1 MKLYNSMTKQLE
13 ELKPIDGDT
22 VKMYACGP
30 TVYDFFHVGNA
41 RCFVIFDFLR
51 RYLEYRGY
59 KVNFTQNF
67 TDIDDKLIRRANE
80 EGTTVKEVAE
90 KYIEEYFTDAKGLGI
105 RPATNHPKA
114 TENIPEIIDIVKTL
128 EDGGYAYAVSPDG
141 NSSDKDVYFRTRK
154 FKGYG
159 KLSHKNIDD
168 LESGARI
175 DISDIKEDPLDFAV
189 WKAAKP
195 GEPYWDSPWG
205 KGRPGW
211 HIECSAMSR
220 KYLGA
225 NIDIHAGGED
235 LAFPHHENEIAQ
247 SESYN
252 ACCGCDNVSFT
263 NIWLHNA
270 YILTDGVKMSKSGVS
285 FKVRDAAKAYGYEA
299 IRFFIISAHYRS
311 PVNYSESAMHQAQVS
326 VERLHTCEENL
337 DFRIKAQT
345 ENNPDSKLT
354 EAEKS
359 LLCGFEDRKKQM
371 CDALDNDFNTADGI
385 AAIFE
390 LTRDINRALADDK
403 LSLEFL
409 KSAKDIFM
417 ELVTLFGFEKKQSA
431 DNSSEDEQI
440 EALVKERAEAKK
452 AKDFAKADRI
462 RDDLKAM
469 GVVIEDTPQGPKWK
483 RV

>member
-13 ELKPIDGDT
+13 ELKPLDGDT
-22 VKMYACGP
+22 VRMYTCGP

-90 KYIEEYFTDAKGLGI
+90 KYINEYFADAKGLGI
-105 RPATNHPKA
+105 TPATNHPKA
-114 TENIPEIIDIVKTL
+114 TENIPEIINIVKTL
-128 EDGGYAYAVSPDG
+128 EDKGFAYAVSPDG
-141 NSSDKDVYFRTRK
+141 QSEDKDVYFRTRK

-159 KLSHKNIDD
+159 KLSHKNVDD

-175 DISDIKEDPLDFAV
+175 DVSDIKEDPLDFAV

-211 HIECSAMSR
+211 HIECSAMSQ
-220 KYLGA
+220 KYLGS

-247 SESYN
+247 SESFN
-252 ACCGCDNVSFT
+252 ACCGCTDTTFT
-263 NIWLHNA
+263 KIWLHNA
-270 YILTDGVKMSKSGVS
+270 YILTDGAKMSKSGIS
-285 FKVRDAAKAYGYEA
+285 FKVRDVAKEYGYDA

-311 PVNYSESAMHQAQVS
+311 PVNYSKEAMHQAQVS
-326 VERLHTCEENL
+326 VERFNTLQENL
-337 DFRIKAQT
+337 QFRVKAAQNST
-345 ENNPDSKLT
+345 LAITDE
-354 EAEKS
+354 EKS
-359 LLCGFEDRKKQM
+359 MLCGFEGRKQQM
-371 CDALDNDFNTADGI
+371 CAALDNDFNTADGI
-385 AAIFE
+385 AAVFE
-390 LTRDINRALADDK
+390 LTRDINKALANEN

-409 KSAKDIFM
+409 LKAKEIFM
-417 ELVTLFGFEKKQSA
+417 ELITLFGFEIKKT
-431 DNSSEDEQI
+431 DNGEDDEKI
-440 EALVKERAEAKK
+440 EMLVQQRTQAKK
-452 AKDFAKADRI
+452 DKNYALADEI
-462 RDDLKAM
+462 RNTLKEM
-469 GVVIEDTPQGPKWK
+469 GVVVEDTPQGPKWK
-483 RV
+483 KI

>member
-1 MKLYNSMTKQLE
+1 MTKQLE
-13 ELKPIDGDT
+13 ELKPLDGDT
-22 VKMYACGP
+22 VKMYTCGP

-67 TDIDDKLIRRANE
+67 TDIDDKLIKKANA

-90 KYIEEYFTDAKGLGI
+90 KYIKEYFTDAEGLGI
-105 RPATNHPKA
+105 KKATHHPRA
-114 TENIPEIIDIVKTL
+114 TENIPEIIEMVKKL
-128 EDGGYAYAVSPDG
+128 EDGGYAYAVSPEG
-141 NSSDKDVYFRTRK
+141 QSEDKDVYFRTRK

-175 DISDIKEDPLDFAV
+175 DVSDIKEDPLDFAV

-195 GEPYWDSPWG
+195 GEPYWESPWG

-252 ACCGCDNVSFT
+252 SCCGCTDPTFT
-263 NIWLHNA
+263 RIWLHNA
-270 YILTDGVKMSKSGVS
+270 YILTDGVKMSKSGIS
-285 FKVRDAAKAYGYEA
+285 FKVRDAAAKYGYET

-311 PVNYSESAMHQAQVS
+311 PVNYSEEAMHQAKVS
-326 VERLHTCEENL
+326 LERLHTCEENL
-337 DFRIKAQT
+337 NFRIKAA
-345 ENNPDSKLT
+345 ENDVPRSLSD
-354 EAEKS
+354 EEKNM
-359 LLCGFEDRKKQM
+359 LCAFEGRRKQM

-385 AAIFE
+385 AAVFE
-390 LTRDINRALADDK
+390 LTRDINRALANEN
-403 LSLEFL
+403 LSAEFL
-409 KSAKDIFM
+409 MKAWEIYTDM
-417 ELVTLFGFEKKQSA
+417 LALFGFEKKESA
-431 DNSSEDEQI
+431 ENSDDAEI
-440 EALVKERAEAKK
+440 EELVAKRTDAKK
-452 AKDFAKADRI
+452 AKNYAEADRI
-462 RDDLKAM
+462 RDELKSR
-469 GVVIEDTPQGPKWK
+469 GIVIEDTPNGPKWK

>member
-13 ELKPIDGDT
+13 ELKPIDGET
-22 VKMYACGP
+22 VRMYACGP

-41 RCFVIFDFLR
+41 RCFVVFDFLR

-67 TDIDDKLIRRANE
+67 TDIDDKLIKRANE

-90 KYIEEYFTDAKGLGI
+90 KYINEYFTDAKALGI
-105 RPATNHPKA
+105 TPATNHPKA

-128 EDGGYAYAVSPDG
+128 CDGGYAYAVSPDG
-141 NSSDKDVYFRTRK
+141 VSEDKDVYFRTRK

-195 GEPYWDSPWG
+195 GEPYWESPWG

-252 ACCGCDNVSFT
+252 ACCGCDNVNFT

-311 PVNYSESAMHQAQVS
+311 PVNYSEEAMHQAKAS
-326 VERLHTCEENL
+326 LERLHTCEENL
-337 DFRIKAQT
+337 DFRIKSAINDT
-345 ENNPDSKLT
+345 AVMSDD
-354 EAEKS
+354 EKA
-359 LLCGFEDRKKQM
+359 LLEVFAGRKQQM
-371 CDALDNDFNTADGI
+371 CDALDYDFNTADGI

-390 LTRDINRALADDK
+390 LTRDINRALANEN

-409 KSAKDIFM
+409 IKTRELYL
-417 ELVTLFGFEKKQSA
+417 ELVTLFGFEKKAEQSS
-431 DNSSEDEQI
+431 DEDAEI
-440 EALVKERAEAKK
+440 EVLVQERAQAKK
-452 AKDFAKADRI
+452 AKDFATADRI
-462 RDDLKAM
+462 RDELKAR
-469 GVVIEDTPQGPKWK
+469 GIVIEDTPQGAKWK

>member
-1 MKLYNSMTKQLE
+1 MKLYNTMTKQYE
-13 ELKPIDGDT
+13 ELVPLDGKT

-67 TDIDDKLIRRANE
+67 TDIDDKLIKRANE
-80 EGTTVKEVAE
+80 EGTTVKAVAE

-105 RPATNHPKA
+105 VPATNHPRA

-128 EDGGYAYAVSPDG
+128 VDNGLAYAVSADG
-141 NSSDKDVYFRTRK
+141 KDGEDKDVYFRTRS

-159 KLSHKNIDD
+159 KLSHKDIDD
-168 LESGARI
+168 LISGARI
-175 DISDIKEDPLDFAV
+175 DVTDIKEDPLDFAV

-211 HIECSAMSR
+211 HIECSAMSK
-220 KYLGA
+220 KYLGN

-252 ACCGCDNVSFT
+252 ACCGCEDTTFT
-263 NIWLHNA
+263 KIWLHNA
-270 YILTDGVKMSKSGVS
+270 YILTDGQKMSKSGIS
-285 FKVRDAAKAYGYEA
+285 FKVRDVAKKYGYEA
-299 IRFFIISAHYRS
+299 IRFFIVSAHYRS
-311 PVNYSESAMHQAQVS
+311 PVNFSEDAMIQAKAS
-326 VERLHTCEENL
+326 VERLNNCEESL
-337 DFRIKAQT
+337 AFRIKTAK
-345 ENNPDSKLT
+345 ENELEISNEEKELLSSF
-354 EAEKS
+354 EAK
-359 LLCGFEDRKKQM
+359 RQKM
-371 CDALDNDFNTADGI
+371 IDALDYDFNTADGI

-390 LTRDINRALADDK
+390 LTRDINKALANEN

-409 KSAKDIFM
+409 EKANDIFK
-417 ELVTLFGFEKKQSA
+417 ELVTLFGFEKKN
-431 DNSSEDEQI
+431 NSNSDEDAEI
-440 EALVKERAEAKK
+440 DALVAKRAEAKK
-452 AKDFAKADRI
+452 AKDFATADKI
-462 RDDLKAM
+462 RDELKER
-469 GVVIEDTPQGPKWK
+469 GIVIEDTPQGAKWK

>member
-1 MKLYNSMTKQLE
+1 MKLYNSMSKTME
-13 ELKPIDGDT
+13 ELSPLDGKT
-22 VKMYACGP
+22 IRMYACGP

-59 KVNFTQNF
+59 EVNFTQNF

-105 RPATNHPKA
+105 KPATHHPKA
-114 TENIPEIIDIVKTL
+114 TENIPEIINIVKTL
-128 EDGGYAYAVSPDG
+128 VDNGLAYAVSPDG
-141 NSSDKDVYFRTRK
+141 ESEDKDVYFRTRS

-175 DISDIKEDPLDFAV
+175 DVSDIKEDPLDFAV

-211 HIECSAMSR
+211 HIECSAMSQ
-220 KYLGA
+220 KYLGS

-252 ACCGCDNVSFT
+252 KCTCCADTTFT
-263 NIWLHNA
+263 KIWLHNA
-270 YILTDGVKMSKSGVS
+270 YILTDGQKMSKSGIS
-285 FKVRDAAKAYGYEA
+285 FKVRDAAAKYSYEA

-311 PVNYSESAMHQAQVS
+311 PVNYSEEAMHQAQVS
-326 VERLHTCEENL
+326 VERFHTCEENL
-337 DFRIKAQT
+337 SFRIKAAK
-345 ENNPDSKLT
+345 ESG
-354 EAEKS
+354 EALSLSDNEKA
-359 LLCGFEDRKKQM
+359 LLETFANRKVQM
-371 CDALDNDFNTADGI
+371 CEALDNDFNTADGI
-385 AAIFE
+385 ASVFE
-390 LTRDINRALADDK
+390 LTRDINRALGEEK

-409 KSAKDIFM
+409 EKAKEIFM
-417 ELVTLFGFEKKQSA
+417 ELITLFGFEKKEEA
-431 DNSSEDEQI
+431 KNDEDAEI
-440 EALVKERAEAKK
+440 EALVAERTAAKK
-452 AKDFAKADRI
+452 AKDFATADKI
-462 RDDLKAM
+462 RDDLKAR
-469 GVVIEDTPQGPKWK
+469 GIVIEDTPQGPKWK

>member
-1 MKLYNSMTKQLE
+1 MKMKLYNSMTKQLE
-13 ELKPIDGDT
+13 ELKPLDNDT
-22 VKMYACGP
+22 VRMYTCGP
-30 TVYDFFHVGNA
+30 TVYDYFHVGNA

-67 TDIDDKLIRRANE
+67 TDIDDKLINRANK

-90 KYIEEYFTDAKGLGI
+90 KYIQEYFTDAKGLGI
-105 RPATNHPKA
+105 IPATHHPKA
-114 TENIPEIIDIVKTL
+114 TENIPEIINIVKTL
-128 EDGGYAYAVSPDG
+128 EENGLAYAVSPDG
-141 NSSDKDVYFRTRK
+141 KSEDKDVYFRTRK

-175 DISDIKEDPLDFAV
+175 DVSDIKEDPLDFAV

-195 GEPYWDSPWG
+195 SEPYWDSPWG

-211 HIECSAMSR
+211 HIECSAMSQ
-220 KYLGA
+220 KYLGS

-247 SESYN
+247 SGSFN
-252 ACCGCDNVSFT
+252 ACCGCADTTFT
-263 NIWLHNA
+263 KIWLHNA
-270 YILTDGVKMSKSGVS
+270 YILTDGAKMSKSGIS
-285 FKVRDAAKAYGYEA
+285 FKVRDVAKEYGYEA

-311 PVNYSESAMHQAQVS
+311 PVNYSKDAMYQAQVS
-326 VERLHTCEENL
+326 VERFHTLEENL
-337 DFRIKAQT
+337 NFRIKAAK
-345 ENNPDSKLT
+345 DSTLSLSDDETKLL
-354 EAEKS
+354 E
-359 LLCGFEDRKKQM
+359 GFYLRKEQM
-371 CDALDNDFNTADGI
+371 CKALDNDFNTADGI
-385 AAIFE
+385 AAVFE
-390 LTRDINRALADDK
+390 LTRDINRALGNEN

-409 KSAKDIFM
+409 EKAKSIFM
-417 ELVTLFGFEKKQSA
+417 ELITLFGFEIKETESNQ
-431 DNSSEDEQI
+431 DDSEI
-440 EALVKERAEAKK
+440 EALVEKRTQAKK
-452 AKDFAKADRI
+452 DKNYALADEI
-462 RDDLKAM
+462 RNTLKSM

>member
-1 MKLYNSMTKQLE
+1 MKLYNTMTKQYE
-13 ELKPIDGDT
+13 ELLPLDGDT
-22 VKMYACGP
+22 IRMYTCGP

-67 TDIDDKLIRRANE
+67 TDIDDKLIKRANE

-105 RPATNHPKA
+105 TPATNHPKA

-128 EDGGYAYAVSPDG
+128 VAGGMAYAVAPDG
-141 NSSDKDVYFRTRK
+141 SHEGDMDVYFRTRK
-154 FKGYG
+154 FEGYG
-159 KLSHKNIDD
+159 KLSHKDIDD
-168 LESGARI
+168 LISGARI
-175 DISDIKEDPLDFAV
+175 DVADIKEDPLDFAV

-211 HIECSAMSR
+211 HIECSAMSK
-220 KYLGA
+220 KYLGN

-252 ACCGCDNVSFT
+252 KCCGCADCTFT
-263 NIWLHNA
+263 RMWIHNA
-270 YILTDGVKMSKSGVS
+270 YILTDGQKMSKSGIS
-285 FKVRDAAKAYGYEA
+285 FKVRDVAKQYSYEA
-299 IRFFIISAHYRS
+299 IRFFIVSAHYRS
-311 PVNYSESAMHQAQVS
+311 PVNFSKEAMEAATAS
-326 VERLHTCEENL
+326 VERFNNCEDNL
-337 DFRIKAQT
+337 AFRIKNAK
-345 ENNPDSKLT
+345 ENPGVLSD
-354 EAEKS
+354 EEKA
-359 LLCGFEDRKKQM
+359 LLESFAGRRTQM
-371 CDALDNDFNTADGI
+371 IEALDYDFNTADGI

-390 LTRDINRALADDK
+390 LTRDINKALANEN

-409 KSAKDIFM
+409 EKANEIFI
-417 ELVTLFGFEKKQSA
+417 ELVSLFGFQKKSA
-431 DNSSEDEQI
+431 GSSDEDAEI
-440 EALVKERAEAKK
+440 DALVAQRTEAKK
-452 AKDFAKADRI
+452 AKDFATADRI
-462 RDDLKAM
+462 RDELQAR
-469 GVVIEDTPQGPKWK
+469 GIVLEDTRQGTKWS
-483 RV
+483 RG

>member
-1 MKLYNSMTKQLE
+1 MKLYNTMTKQYE
-13 ELKPIDGDT
+13 ELVPLDGKT

-67 TDIDDKLIRRANE
+67 TDIDDKLIKRANE
-80 EGTTVKEVAE
+80 EGTTVKAVAE

-105 RPATNHPKA
+105 VPATNHPRA

-128 EDGGYAYAVSPDG
+128 VDNGLAYAVSADG
-141 NSSDKDVYFRTRK
+141 KDGEDKDVYFRTRS

-159 KLSHKNIDD
+159 KLSHKDIDD
-168 LESGARI
+168 LISGARI
-175 DISDIKEDPLDFAV
+175 DVTDIKEDPLDFAV

-195 GEPYWDSPWG
+195 GEPYWESPWG

-211 HIECSAMSR
+211 HIECSAMSK
-220 KYLGA
+220 KYLGN

-252 ACCGCDNVSFT
+252 ACCGCEDTTFT
-263 NIWLHNA
+263 KIWLHNA
-270 YILTDGVKMSKSGVS
+270 YILTDGQKMSKSGIS
-285 FKVRDAAKAYGYEA
+285 FKVRDVAKKYGYEA
-299 IRFFIISAHYRS
+299 IRFFIVSAHYRS
-311 PVNYSESAMHQAQVS
+311 PVNFSEDAMIQAKAS
-326 VERLHTCEENL
+326 VERLNNCEESL
-337 DFRIKAQT
+337 AFRIKTAK
-345 ENNPDSKLT
+345 ENALEISNEEKELLSSF
-354 EAEKS
+354 EAK
-359 LLCGFEDRKKQM
+359 RQKM
-371 CDALDNDFNTADGI
+371 IDALDYDFNTADGI

-390 LTRDINRALADDK
+390 LTRDINKALANEN

-409 KSAKDIFM
+409 EKANDIFK
-417 ELVTLFGFEKKQSA
+417 ELVTLFGFEKKN
-431 DNSSEDEQI
+431 NSNSDEDAEI
-440 EALVKERAEAKK
+440 DALVAKRAEAKK
-452 AKDFAKADRI
+452 AKDFATADKI
-462 RDDLKAM
+462 RDELKER
-469 GVVIEDTPQGPKWK
+469 GIVIEDTPQGAKWK

>member
-13 ELKPIDGDT
+13 ELKPLDGDT
-22 VKMYACGP
+22 VKMYTCGP

-67 TDIDDKLIRRANE
+67 TDIDDKLIKKANA

-90 KYIEEYFTDAKGLGI
+90 KYIKEYFTDAEGLGI
-105 RPATNHPKA
+105 KKATHHPRA
-114 TENIPEIIDIVKTL
+114 TENIPEIIEMVKKL
-128 EDGGYAYAVSPDG
+128 EEGGYAYAVSPDG
-141 NSSDKDVYFRTRK
+141 ISEDKDVYFRTRK

-175 DISDIKEDPLDFAV
+175 DVSDIKEDPLDFAV

-195 GEPYWDSPWG
+195 GEPYWESPWG

-252 ACCGCDNVSFT
+252 SCCGCTDPTFT
-263 NIWLHNA
+263 RIWLHNA
-270 YILTDGVKMSKSGVS
+270 YILTDGVKMSKSGIS
-285 FKVRDAAKAYGYEA
+285 FKVRDAAAKYGYET

-311 PVNYSESAMHQAQVS
+311 PVNYSS
-326 VERLHTCEENL
+326 EEC
-337 DFRIKAQT
+337 R
-345 ENNPDSKLT
+345 
-354 EAEKS
+354 
-359 LLCGFEDRKKQM
+359 
-371 CDALDNDFNTADGI
+371 
-385 AAIFE
+385 
-390 LTRDINRALADDK
+390 
-403 LSLEFL
+403 
-409 KSAKDIFM
+409 
-417 ELVTLFGFEKKQSA
+417 
-431 DNSSEDEQI
+431 
-440 EALVKERAEAKK
+440 
-452 AKDFAKADRI
+452 
-462 RDDLKAM
+462 
-469 GVVIEDTPQGPKWK
+469 
-483 RV
+483 

>member
-13 ELKPIDGDT
+13 ELKPLDGDT
-22 VKMYACGP
+22 VKMYTCGP

-67 TDIDDKLIRRANE
+67 TDIDDKLIKKANA

-90 KYIEEYFTDAKGLGI
+90 KYIKEYFTDAEGLGI
-105 RPATNHPKA
+105 KKATHHPRA
-114 TENIPEIIDIVKTL
+114 TENIPEIIEMVKKL
-128 EDGGYAYAVSPDG
+128 EEGGYAYAVSPDG
-141 NSSDKDVYFRTRK
+141 ISEDKDVYFRTRK

-175 DISDIKEDPLDFAV
+175 DVSDIKEDPLDFAV

-195 GEPYWDSPWG
+195 GEPYWESPWG

-235 LAFPHHENEIAQ
+235 LAFPHYENEIAQ

-252 ACCGCDNVSFT
+252 SCCGCTDPTFT
-263 NIWLHNA
+263 RIWLHNA
-270 YILTDGVKMSKSGVS
+270 YILTDGVKMSKSGIS
-285 FKVRDAAKAYGYEA
+285 FKVRDAAAKYGYET

-311 PVNYSESAMHQAQVS
+311 PVNYSEEAMHQAKVS
-326 VERLHTCEENL
+326 LERLHTCEENL
-337 DFRIKAQT
+337 GFRIKAAANDVLRSLSD
-345 ENNPDSKLT
+345 E
-354 EAEKS
+354 EKN
-359 LLCGFEDRKKQM
+359 LLCTFEGRRKQM

-385 AAIFE
+385 AAVFE
-390 LTRDINRALADDK
+390 LTRDINRALANEN
-403 LSLEFL
+403 LSAEFL
-409 KSAKDIFM
+409 DKAWEIYTDM
-417 ELVTLFGFEKKQSA
+417 LALFGFEKKESA
-431 DNSSEDEQI
+431 GNSDDAEI
-440 EALVKERAEAKK
+440 EELVAKRTDAKK
-452 AKDFAKADRI
+452 AKNYAEADRI
-462 RDDLKAM
+462 RDELKAR
-469 GVVIEDTPQGPKWK
+469 GIVIEDTPNGPKWK

>member
-1 MKLYNSMTKQLE
+1 MKLYNSMSKTLE

-22 VKMYACGP
+22 IRMYACGP
-30 TVYDFFHVGNA
+30 TVYDYFHVGNA

-67 TDIDDKLIRRANE
+67 TDIDDKLIIRAQKEN
-80 EGTTVKEVAE
+80 TTVKELAE

-105 RPATNHPKA
+105 VPATNHPKA

-128 EDGGYAYAVSPDG
+128 VDGGLAYAVPSFEGSEDM
-141 NSSDKDVYFRTRK
+141 DVYFRTRK
-154 FKGYG
+154 FNGYG

-175 DISDIKEDPLDFAV
+175 DVSDIKEDPLDFAV
-189 WKAAKP
+189 WKAAKE
-195 GEPYWDSPWG
+195 GEPFWMSPWG

-211 HIECSAMSR
+211 HIECSAMVK
-220 KYLGA
+220 KYLGN

-252 ACCGCDNVSFT
+252 ACHGCADTTFT
-263 NIWLHNA
+263 KIWLHNA
-270 YILTDGVKMSKSGVS
+270 YILTDGQKMSKSGIS
-285 FKVRDAAKAYGYEA
+285 FKVRDAAAQYGYEA

-311 PVNYSESAMHQAQVS
+311 PVNYSEAAMHQARVS
-326 VERLHTCEENL
+326 VERFHTCQDTLE
-337 DFRIKAQT
+337 FRIDAAKRSG
-345 ENNPDSKLT
+345 N
-354 EAEKS
+354 AEKMS
-359 LLCGFEDRKKQM
+359 DVENKMLEEIKSRRDAM
-371 CDALDNDFNTADGI
+371 CIALDNDFNTADGI
-385 AAIFE
+385 ASVFDM
-390 LTRDINRALADDK
+390 TRDINKALSNEN

-409 KSAKDIFM
+409 EKAYETFM
-417 ELVTLFGFEKKQSA
+417 DVIKLFGFEKKA
-431 DNSSEDEQI
+431 TEKNEDDERIQM
-440 EALVKERAEAKK
+440 LVDQRAQAKK
-452 AKDFAKADRI
+452 EKNFALADKI
-462 RDDLKAM
+462 RDDLKNE
-469 GVVIEDTPQGPKWK
+469 GIIIEDTPQGAKWK

>member
-13 ELKPIDGDT
+13 ELKPVDGDT
-22 VKMYACGP
+22 VRMYTCGP

-67 TDIDDKLIRRANE
+67 TDIDDKLIKRANE
-80 EGTTVKEVAE
+80 EGTTVKQVAE

-105 RPATNHPKA
+105 KPATNHPKA
-114 TENIPEIIDIVKTL
+114 TENIPEIIDIVNTL
-128 EDGGYAYAVSPDG
+128 VEGGYAYAVSPDG
-141 NSSDKDVYFRTRK
+141 VSEDKDVYFRTRK
-154 FKGYG
+154 FEGYG

-175 DISDIKEDPLDFAV
+175 DVSDIKEDPLDFAV

-252 ACCGCDNVSFT
+252 ACSGCSNVNFT

-285 FKVRDAAKAYGYEA
+285 FKVRDAAKAYSYEA
-299 IRFFIISAHYRS
+299 IRYFIISAHYRS
-311 PVNYSESAMHQAQVS
+311 PVNYSEEAMHQAKAS
-326 VERLHTCEENL
+326 LERLHTCQSNL
-337 DFRIKAQT
+337 EFRIKSA
-345 ENNPDSKLT
+345 PDTAMNEDEAKLL
-354 EAEKS
+354 EVFAS
-359 LLCGFEDRKKQM
+359 RKQQM

-390 LTRDINRALADDK
+390 LTRDINRALANDS
-403 LSLEFL
+403 LSLTFL
-409 KSAKDIFM
+409 NKARDIYL
-417 ELVTLFGFEKKQSA
+417 ELVTLFGFENKA
-431 DNSSEDEQI
+431 VEANEEDAEIETLVEQ
-440 EALVKERAEAKK
+440 RTQAKK
-452 AKDFAKADRI
+452 ARDFATADKI
-462 RDDLKAM
+462 RDDLKAR
-469 GVVIEDTPQGPKWK
+469 GIVIEDTPQGPKWK

>member
-1 MKLYNSMTKQLE
+1 MTKQLE
-13 ELKPIDGDT
+13 ELKPLDGDT
-22 VKMYACGP
+22 VRMYACGP
-30 TVYDFFHVGNA
+30 TVYDYFHVGNA

-90 KYIEEYFTDAKGLGI
+90 KYIDEYFTDAKGLGI
-105 RPATNHPKA
+105 KPATHHPRA
-114 TENIPEIIDIVKTL
+114 TENIPEIIEIVKTL
-128 EDGGYAYAVSPDG
+128 EENGFAYAVSPDG
-141 NSSDKDVYFRTRK
+141 GEDKDVYFRTRS

-159 KLSHKNIDD
+159 KLSHKNVDD

-195 GEPYWDSPWG
+195 SEPYWDSPWG

-220 KYLGA
+220 KYLGS

-252 ACCGCDNVSFT
+252 ACTGCTDATFT
-263 NIWLHNA
+263 KIWLHNA

-285 FKVRDAAKAYGYEA
+285 FKVRDAAAAYGYEA

-311 PVNYSESAMHQAQVS
+311 PVNYSEEAMHQAQTS
-326 VERLHTCEENL
+326 VERFHTCEENL
-337 DFRIKAQT
+337 NFRINAAKNST
-345 ENNPDSKLT
+345 LEITDG
-354 EAEKS
+354 EKR
-359 LLCGFEDRKKQM
+359 LLEGFEGRKTQM
-371 CDALDNDFNTADGI
+371 CEALDNDFNTADGI
-385 AAIFE
+385 AAVFE
-390 LTRDINRALADDK
+390 LTRDINRALADEN

-409 KSAKDIFM
+409 EKAKSIFM
-417 ELVTLFGFEKKQSA
+417 ELITLFGFEKKAESK
-431 DNSSEDEQI
+431 NEDDAEIEQ
-440 EALVKERAEAKK
+440 LVQKRTEAKK
-452 AKDFAKADRI
+452 AKDYALADKI
-462 RDDLKAM
+462 RDELKAR

>member
-13 ELKPIDGDT
+13 ELKPLDGDT
-22 VKMYACGP
+22 VKMYTCGP

-67 TDIDDKLIRRANE
+67 TDIDDKLIKRANA

-90 KYIEEYFTDAKGLGI
+90 KYIKEYFTDAEGLGI
-105 RPATNHPKA
+105 KKATHHPRA
-114 TENIPEIIDIVKTL
+114 TENIPEIIEMVKKL
-128 EDGGYAYAVSPDG
+128 EEGGYAYAVSPDG
-141 NSSDKDVYFRTRK
+141 TSEDKDVYFRTRK

-175 DISDIKEDPLDFAV
+175 DVSDIKEDPLDFAV

-195 GEPYWDSPWG
+195 GEPYWESPWG

-252 ACCGCDNVSFT
+252 SCCGCTDPTFT
-263 NIWLHNA
+263 RIWLHNA
-270 YILTDGVKMSKSGVS
+270 YILTDGVKMSKSGIS
-285 FKVRDAAKAYGYEA
+285 FKVRDAAAKYGYET

-311 PVNYSESAMHQAQVS
+311 PVNYSEEAMHQAKVS
-326 VERLHTCEENL
+326 LERLHTCEENL
-337 DFRIKAQT
+337 DFRIKAAANDVPRSLSD
-345 ENNPDSKLT
+345 E
-354 EAEKS
+354 EKN
-359 LLCGFEDRKKQM
+359 LLCAFEGRRKQM

-385 AAIFE
+385 AAVFE
-390 LTRDINRALADDK
+390 LTRDINRALANEN
-403 LSLEFL
+403 LSAEFL
-409 KSAKDIFM
+409 NKAWEIYTDM
-417 ELVTLFGFEKKQSA
+417 LALFGFEKKESA
-431 DNSSEDEQI
+431 GNSDDAEI
-440 EALVKERAEAKK
+440 EELVAKRTDAKK
-452 AKDFAKADRI
+452 AKNYAEADRI
-462 RDDLKAM
+462 RDELKAR
-469 GVVIEDTPQGPKWK
+469 GIVIEDTPNGPKWK

>member
-1 MKLYNSMTKQLE
+1 LKLYNSMTKTME
-13 ELKPIDGDT
+13 ELKPLDGKT
-22 VKMYACGP
+22 VRMYACGP

-59 KVNFTQNF
+59 DVNFTQNF
-67 TDIDDKLIRRANE
+67 TDIDDKLIKRANE

-105 RPATNHPKA
+105 KPATHHPKA
-114 TENIPEIIDIVKTL
+114 TENIPEIINIVKTL
-128 EDGGYAYAVSPDG
+128 VNNGLAYAVSPDG
-141 NSSDKDVYFRTRK
+141 ESGDKDVYFRTRS

-211 HIECSAMSR
+211 HIECSAMSQ
-220 KYLGA
+220 KYLGS

-252 ACCGCDNVSFT
+252 CCTGCADTTFT
-263 NIWLHNA
+263 KIWLHNA
-270 YILTDGVKMSKSGVS
+270 YILTDGQKMSKSGIS
-285 FKVRDAAKAYGYEA
+285 FKVRDAAAKYSYEA

-311 PVNYSESAMHQAQVS
+311 PVNYSEEAMHQAQVS
-326 VERLHTCEENL
+326 VERFNTCEENL
-337 DFRIKAQT
+337 SFRIKAAKESGET
-345 ENNPDSKLT
+345 LPLSDN
-354 EAEKS
+354 EKA
-359 LLCGFEDRKKQM
+359 LLETFAQRREQM
-371 CDALDNDFNTADGI
+371 CGALDNDFNTADGI
-385 AAIFE
+385 ASVFE
-390 LTRDINRALADDK
+390 LTRDINRALSEEK

-409 KSAKDIFM
+409 EKAKEIFM
-417 ELVTLFGFEKKQSA
+417 ELITLFGFEKKAQEA
-431 DNSSEDEQI
+431 NDEDAEI
-440 EALVKERAEAKK
+440 EALVAQRTQAKK
-452 AKDFAKADRI
+452 AKDFATADKI
-462 RDDLKAM
+462 RDDLKAR
-469 GVVIEDTPQGPKWK
+469 GIIIEDTPQGPKWK
-483 RV
+483 RA